1 MKLHAKIFESTSK
14 SWEHMCEE
22 VSEFVASIGKERLVT
37 ISASE
42 SGGIDLGGTG
52 SRGTLIVWYW
62 E

>member
-1 MKLHAKIFESTSK
+1 MKLNAKIFQSRSK
-14 SWEHMCEE
+14 SWEDMCEE
-22 VSEFVASIGKERLVT
+22 VSEFVATIGKERLVN

-42 SGGIDLGGTG
+42 SGGMDLGGSG